1 MFRFL
6 RSFQILE
13 NDVFDGTVTSF
24 RLTEEIQERP
34 LCLSLFYLKNE
45 NNEKPNIC
53 KKTGDI

>member
-1 MFRFL
+1 
-6 RSFQILE
+6 LE